1 VTASKEFASLRAAV
15 EEAALASGT
24 SGDRFDVAALRAASR
39 SSPWPVP
46 DDCATASVDA
56 GGVPAHWVCAPG
68 STPDRRVLYL
78 HGGGWVAGGFGS
90 HGSHAA
96 RVSAATGCAVLLPEF
111 RLAPEHPFPAAL
123 DDALASFR
131 WMRGHGPAGRAPAS
145 ALFVAGDS
153 GGGGLALSL
162 LVALRDAGEPL
173 PAAAFAFS
181 PVTDLTCSGESMRT
195 RAAADVVVSPRLV
208 PQAAALYCGGTDPRE
223 PLVSPLFA
231 DLRGLP
237 PLLLQV
243 GDAEVFLSD
252 SLRFAEKARGAGV
265 DVALDVWPEML
276 HGFPLWAPV
285 LPEGGEAL
293 RRVGRF
299 VESAL
304 ARPRAR
310 GGRGTA

>member
-1 VTASKEFASLRAAV
+1 
-15 EEAALASGT
+15 
-24 SGDRFDVAALRAASR
+24 
-39 SSPWPVP
+39 
-46 DDCATASVDA
+46 
-56 GGVPAHWVCAPG
+56 VCAQG
-68 STPDRRVLYL
+68 SAPDRRILYL

-131 WMRGHGPAGRAPAS
+131 WMRGHGPAGPAPAS
-145 ALFVAGDS
+145 ALLVAGDS

-195 RAAADVVVSPRLV
+195 RAAADVVVNPRLV
-208 PQAAALYCGGTDPRE
+208 PQAAALYCGGADPRE

-252 SLRFAEKARGAGV
+252 SLRLAEKARDAGV
-265 DVALDVWPEML
+265 DVVLDVWPEML

-285 LPEGGEAL
+285 LPEGREAL

-299 VESAL
+299 VASAL
-304 ARPRAR
+304 AR
-310 GGRGTA
+310 GGRETA